1 MALDMAEFERMRT
14 NLRALDARRGQF
26 EHALALF
33 RARRSHL
40 APVTAPADADESPV
54 HLALTARECEILRLI
69 AKGLDNTEIAHEL
82 HFALGT
88 IKMHVRDILAKLDA
102 TSRTEAAVRAVR
114 LRVI

>member
-1 MALDMAEFERMRT
+1 MVLDTNEWERLRS
-14 NLRALDARRGQF
+14 NLRVLDERTQHFHRS
-26 EHALALF
+26 LATF
-33 RARRSHL
+33 RALRSRS
-40 APVTAPADADESPV
+40 APPDREAPV

-69 AKGLDNTEIAHEL
+69 AKGHDNTEIAQEL

>member
-1 MALDMAEFERMRT
+1 MVLDASELERMNS
-14 NLRALDARRGQF
+14 NLRTLEVRTQQFRGTIARFRTLRAAAAAHDA
-26 EHALALF
+26 
-33 RARRSHL
+33 
-40 APVTAPADADESPV
+40 ADEAPV

-69 AKGLDNTEIAHEL
+69 AKGHDNTEIAHEL

>member
-1 MALDMAEFERMRT
+1 MSS
-14 NLRALDARRGQF
+14 NLRTFEIRTQQFRGTLAR
-26 EHALALF
+26 F
-33 RARRSHL
+33 RALRSS
-40 APVTAPADADESPV
+40 ATVVPPSGEAPV
-54 HLALTARECEILRLI
+54 HLALSSRECEILRLI
-69 AKGLDNTEIAHEL
+69 AKGHDNTEIAHEL

>member
-1 MALDMAEFERMRT
+1 MALDIRELERMRS
-14 NLRALDARRGQF
+14 NLRTLDKRTDEFRRTLAVFHELRPASARGSSTER
-26 EHALALF
+26 
-33 RARRSHL
+33 
-40 APVTAPADADESPV
+40 PV

-69 AKGLDNTEIAHEL
+69 AKGCDNTEIAHEL

-88 IKMHVRDILAKLDA
+88 IKMHVREILAKLEA

>member
-1 MALDMAEFERMRT
+1 MALDLMEFERMRS
-14 NLRALDARRGQF
+14 NLRVLEDRTLQF
-26 EHALALF
+26 HRTLETF
-33 RARRSHL
+33 RALRPN
-40 APVTAPADADESPV
+40 AMPAEPATADAPV
-54 HLALTARECEILRLI
+54 HLSLTPRECEILRLI
-69 AKGLDNTEIAHEL
+69 AKGLDNTEIALEL

>member
-1 MALDMAEFERMRT
+1 MLLDTIELERMRS
-14 NLRALDARRGQF
+14 NLVVLEERTREFHRT
-26 EHALALF
+26 LASF
-33 RARRSHL
+33 RARRPTPSDV
-40 APVTAPADADESPV
+40 AGECPVQLSFT
-54 HLALTARECEILRLI
+54 TRECEILRLI
-69 AKGLDNTEIAHEL
+69 AAGRDNTEIAREL

>member
-1 MALDMAEFERMRT
+1 MVVNASQLERMSFNLQLLEVRT
-14 NLRALDARRGQF
+14 QRFQRALAAFRTLRPPAGESSVQV
-26 EHALALF
+26 AL
-33 RARRSHL
+33 S
-40 APVTAPADADESPV
+40 V
-54 HLALTARECEILRLI
+54 RECDILRLI
-69 AKGLDNTEIAHEL
+69 AAGRDNDEIALEL

>member
-1 MALDMAEFERMRT
+1 MVVNASQLERMGANLAVLEVRT
-14 NLRALDARRGQF
+14 HRLHRALA
-26 EHALALF
+26 AF
-33 RARRSHL
+33 RTLR
-40 APVTAPADADESPV
+40 PQADERCLQ
-54 HLALTARECEILRLI
+54 LALTARECVILRLI
-69 AKGLDNTEIAHEL
+69 AAGHDNGEIALEL

>member
-1 MALDMAEFERMRT
+1 MALDIRELERMRS
-14 NLRALDARRGQF
+14 NLRTLDERAGEFRRTLAVF
-26 EHALALF
+26 HALRPTATGRGF
-33 RARRSHL
+33 TER
-40 APVTAPADADESPV
+40 PVQ
-54 HLALTARECEILRLI
+54 LALTARECEILRLI
-69 AKGLDNTEIAHEL
+69 AKGCDNTEIAHEL